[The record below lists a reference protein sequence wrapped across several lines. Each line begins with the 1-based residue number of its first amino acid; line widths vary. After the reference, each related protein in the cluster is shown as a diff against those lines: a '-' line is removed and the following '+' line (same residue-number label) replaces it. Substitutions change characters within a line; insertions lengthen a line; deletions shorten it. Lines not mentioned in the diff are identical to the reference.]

1 VGQQLALEGATMID
15 AICSALRFHAGG
27 FLSAIA
33 APLAPHGRMR
43 TVGPFTT
50 IAHALPVTLSP
61 GALSLDDDVRP
72 HPHIGIA
79 ALSYLFKGSMT
90 HRDTLGVTQTIE
102 PGAVNWMVA
111 GRGIVH
117 SERYERLRNA
127 GGAMHGL
134 QIWLALSKE
143 EEEIKPSFYHFPT
156 DQVPAFEADGVSGRL
171 LVGAVDGMLAPAR
184 LASPCYLQ
192 EIRLQQGAR
201 FASPDGHHE
210 RAIHVMSGALDCA
223 GQMVEAGQT
232 VVLAAGRCPTF
243 TAKTPSQ
250 VLSFGG
256 APIGKRYMWWNF
268 VSSDK
273 HRLEAAKADWR
284 EGRFGLP
291 PGDAQD
297 FTPLP
302 EDTQRPLFELNC

>member
-1 VGQQLALEGATMID
+1 M
-15 AICSALRFHAGG
+15 
-27 FLSAIA
+27 
-33 APLAPHGRMR
+33 
-43 TVGPFTT
+43 
-50 IAHALPVTLSP
+50 IAHALPVTLAP
-61 GALSLDDDVRP
+61 GALRVDDDVRP

-79 ALSYLFKGSMT
+79 ALSYLFEGAMT

-111 GRGIVH
+111 GRGVVH

-127 GGAMHGL
+127 GGTMHGL
-134 QIWLALSKE
+134 QIWLALSEE
-143 EEEIKPSFYHFPT
+143 EEEIEPSFCHF
-156 DQVPAFEADGVSGRL
+156 QIGQIPAFEAGVISGRL
-171 LVGAVDGMLAPAR
+171 LAGAAHGLLAPAR

-192 EIRLQQGAR
+192 DIRLVQDAR
-201 FASPDGHHE
+201 FAAPDGHDE
-210 RAIHVMSGALDCA
+210 CAIYVISGALDCA

-232 VVLAAGRCPTF
+232 VLLAAGRRPTF
-243 TAKTPSQ
+243 TAKTLSQ

-273 HRLEAAKADWR
+273 NRLEAAKADWR
-284 EGRFGLP
+284 EGRLGLP
-291 PGDAQD
+291 AGDDQD

-302 EDTQRPLFELNC
+302 ENTQRPLFELNC